1 MNTGELVTGS
11 CPCSDGQV
19 AIHLAV
25 GPGGVLMIDSKQR
38 TARSGPAGGGSRP
51 AGPPQHRHAGLA
63 GDPAALA
70 GGRAAG
76 PPTHRSCTRLRACGP
91 AARPSSWP
99 TAPRRT
105 SPSPAAGPTA
115 AASESAEVPH
125 LAYGFLRPHGPV
137 GPRMALA
144 WPLPG
149 QRLDLTGVPGQRRPM
164 RPGPSSPTPGIGR
177 SVHLSRLATSSWPRS
192 SSGGRFVRGCC
203 PFAGP
208 AAALERRRPAE
219 ATRQAG
225 DQGCCGGGGEGI

>member
-1 MNTGELVTGS
+1 
-11 CPCSDGQV
+11 
-19 AIHLAV
+19 
-25 GPGGVLMIDSKQR
+25 MIDSKQR

-76 PPTHRSCTRLRACGP
+76 PPTHRSCTRLRACDP

-105 SPSPAAGPTA
+105 SPRPAAGPTA
-115 AASESAEVPH
+115 AASRRRCH
-125 LAYGFLRPHGPV
+125 T
-137 GPRMALA
+137 
-144 WPLPG
+144 WPMG
-149 QRLDLTGVPGQRRPM
+149 SCGRTGLSVPGWRWPGHCQASALTSRACRASVD
-164 RPGPSSPTPGIGR
+164 RCVSGPSSPTPGIGR

-192 SSGGRFVRGCC
+192 SSGGRFVHGCC
-203 PFAGP
+203 PFAAWNGN
-208 AAALERRRPAE
+208 LERRRPAE